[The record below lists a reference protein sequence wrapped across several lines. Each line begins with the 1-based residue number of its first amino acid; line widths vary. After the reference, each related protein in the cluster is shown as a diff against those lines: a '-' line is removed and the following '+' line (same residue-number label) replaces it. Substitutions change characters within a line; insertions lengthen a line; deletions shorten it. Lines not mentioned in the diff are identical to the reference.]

1 MKETDNLTSNK
12 SNAKRVKKS
21 SAKKKIMI
29 FKEIENENNN

>member
-21 SAKKKIMI
+21 SAKNKIMI
-29 FKEIENENNN
+29 FKEIKNDQKD

>member
-29 FKEIENENNN
+29 FKEIKNDQKD

>member
-29 FKEIENENNN
+29 FKEIENDQKD